1 MGAARLSRHVW
12 QVVAQKTNPSWHDA
26 ARVAVFTD
34 SPKPS
39 TAGIHP
45 ERNASEATLR
55 LCIMFSVELP
65 SHLRA
70 CVRKCAANSWSYF
83 TLCASE
89 PDRVA
94 CPSKGHQVQKLGFC
108 RGSGPSVSRLLLAV
122 SFGDDPRCKQPL
134 RSMVPNQEWTAP
146 CTTKQPTPRCR

>member
-26 ARVAVFTD
+26 ARVAGLYRQSQTKHGGHSPREKCKRGNVAFVYNVFRRV
-34 SPKPS
+34 
-39 TAGIHP
+39 A
-45 ERNASEATLR
+45 
-55 LCIMFSVELP
+55 